1 VYCTVLLRLS
11 CLPTANLGVCFPFT
25 SLRVVFCHATSTSP
39 CRLYDALPHSLSSQR
54 STASCLQTPPLPLA
68 SCSPA
73 GCCVTPVV
81 APPPPL
87 VLSARCLCLSS
98 SRHAACLATSRLRL
112 TTRRRLL
119 SPGTSPLVC
128 LSFDGWFSHIISS
141 CRRLKC
147 PSSTPAFIHT
157 SWLLRLISLRCFRL
171 PSSHQH
177 RRLLMRWLLTS
188 HPVCLSFAPTSC
200 LCV

>member
-1 VYCTVLLRLS
+1 MSRC
-11 CLPTANLGVCFPFT
+11 
-25 SLRVVFCHATSTSP
+25 
-39 CRLYDALPHSLSSQR
+39 LSSRCCHFSSSQL

-87 VLSARCLCLSS
+87 VLSACCLRLSS
-98 SRHAACLATSRLRL
+98 SRHAACLATSHLRL
-112 TTRRRLL
+112 ATRHRLL

-128 LSFDGWFSHIISS
+128 LSFDGWFSHIISLR
-141 CRRLKC
+141 RRLKC

-157 SWLLRLISLRCFRL
+157 GWLLCLILSRCFRL

-188 HPVCLSFAPTSC
+188 HPVCLSFTPTGC